1 MYKVKDLKFLEV
13 FNSSGRKLGEVEDIG
28 IDYFNGKINGFFIP
42 KGFFRKENFI
52 RVEDIL
58 TFGEKIVVKKI
69 EKYEGL
75 AFKDIKGMDI
85 VDRKNKMIGV
95 LEELLIDEEFS
106 IRVIV
111 TSKGF
116 FQKFKN
122 GKSLILPR
130 ETILGEKN
138 ILYFSNQKINFVS
151 VPHSIWRY

>member
-13 FNSSGRKLGEVEDIG
+13 FNYSGMKLGEVEDIG
-28 IDYFNGKINGFFIP
+28 IDYFNAKIKGFFIP
-42 KGFFRKENFI
+42 KGFLKKENFI

-58 TFGEKIVVKKI
+58 TFGEKIVVKESK
-69 EKYEGL
+69 KYNGL
-75 AFKDIKGMDI
+75 KFNDIKGMDI
-85 VDRKNKMIGV
+85 VDRENKMIGV
-95 LEELLIDEEFS
+95 LEELLIDREFS
-106 IRVIV
+106 IRALI

-122 GKSLILPR
+122 GKNLVLLK

-138 ILYFSNQKINFVS
+138 ILYFSEQKVNFVS